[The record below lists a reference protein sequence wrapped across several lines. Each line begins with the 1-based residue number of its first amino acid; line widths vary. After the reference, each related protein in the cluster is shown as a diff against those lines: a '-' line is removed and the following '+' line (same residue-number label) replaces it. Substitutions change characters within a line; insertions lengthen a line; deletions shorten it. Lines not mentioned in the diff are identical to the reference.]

1 MLSKSL
7 ATLSLSLIL
16 IGNASGI
23 EVYVQPL
30 DGKAIQFDVKP
41 SDEIDALKTKIE
53 NSQSIE
59 IDDQLLYFENQLLDN
74 FKTFNDYNIVDG
86 SSVLLF
92 ATSPEDIDGD
102 NWENET
108 EDQFDS
114 LKEDP
119 FSVPKHQIKIKL
131 SEPGKVI
138 VMFPG
143 EKGSFYSLEKSR
155 TLIGWFA
162 PRILLIGNGKIFQF
176 SHSISDGTF
185 FWRARKI

>member
-1 MLSKSL
+1 MLSRCL

-16 IGNASGI
+16 FGNASGI

-30 DGKAIQFDVKP
+30 DGKSLRLSLKP
-41 SDEIDALKTKIE
+41 SDKIDDLKTKIE

-59 IDDQLLYFENQLLDN
+59 ADDQLLYFEHQLLDN
-74 FKTFNDYNIVDG
+74 FKTLNDYKIVEG
-86 SSVLLF
+86 STVLLF
-92 ATSPEDIDGD
+92 VTSPEDNDGD

-108 EDQFDS
+108 EDLFDS
-114 LKEDP
+114 SKEDP
-119 FSVPKHQIKIKL
+119 FSVPKHQIKIKS

-143 EKGSFYSLEKSR
+143 EKGSFYSLERSSN
-155 TLIGWFA
+155 LVGWFA
-162 PRILLIGNGKIFQF
+162 PRILLIGNGKTFQF

>member
-30 DGKAIQFDVKP
+30 DGKTIQFDVKP

-92 ATSPEDIDGD
+92 VTSPEDIDGD

-162 PRILLIGNGKIFQF
+162 PRILLIGNGKTFQF
-176 SHSISDGTF
+176 SHSISDEKF
-185 FWRARKI
+185 FWRARKM

>member
-1 MLSKSL
+1 MPPKVL
-7 ATLSLSLIL
+7 ARLFLTLIL
-16 IGNASGI
+16 FGNAYGI
-23 EVYVQPL
+23 EVSVLPL
-30 DGKAIQFDVKP
+30 DGKGLGFSVRP
-41 SDEIDALKTKIE
+41 SDKIDDLKTKIE
-53 NSQSIE
+53 NSQNIE
-59 IDDQLLYFENQLLDN
+59 VDDQRLYFENQLLDN

-92 ATSPEDIDGD
+92 VTSPEDIDGD

-114 LKEDP
+114 SKEDP

-162 PRILLIGNGKIFQF
+162 PRILLIGNGKTFQF
-176 SHSISDGTF
+176 SHSISDEKF
-185 FWRARKI
+185 FWRARKM

>member
-30 DGKAIQFDVKP
+30 DGKTIQFDVKP

-176 SHSISDGTF
+176 SHSISDEKF
-185 FWRARKI
+185 FWRARKM

>member
-74 FKTFNDYNIVDG
+74 FKTFNDYKIVDG
-86 SSVLLF
+86 STVLLF
-92 ATSPEDIDGD
+92 ATSPEDNDGD

-108 EDQFDS
+108 EDLFDS
-114 LKEDP
+114 SKEDP
-119 FSVPKHQIKIKL
+119 FSAPKHQIKIKL

-143 EKGSFYSLEKSR
+143 EKGSFYSLERSR
-155 TLIGWFA
+155 NLVGWFA
-162 PRILLIGNGKIFQF
+162 PRILLIGNGKTFQF

-185 FWRARKI
+185 FWRVRKS